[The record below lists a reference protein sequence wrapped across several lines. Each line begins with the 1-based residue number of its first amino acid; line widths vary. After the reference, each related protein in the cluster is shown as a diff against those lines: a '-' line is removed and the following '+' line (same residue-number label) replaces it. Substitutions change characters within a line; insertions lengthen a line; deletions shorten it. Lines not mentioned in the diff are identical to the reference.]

1 MSSKINP
8 ITSVLTY
15 LSPSP
20 PKEFHEKAGWEKCSR
35 CTHSLGMVCR
45 GGQGWGVKLVHMVS
59 FQSVAR
65 SFPRL
70 NLLQLERPPSVLTS
84 HTCSPLTHFG
94 GLSHSH
100 KTDAG
105 DGEPTEE
112 RICFFFPLQKQYVVY
127 LPLITQWGG
136 TKHGIQL
143 VLHFPVQMFYRPPEP
158 PNPAWVLPSE

>member
-1 MSSKINP
+1 MGEVFKVRSFAGNGVQGRPGVGSEARAHGLF
-8 ITSVLTY
+8 SV
-15 LSPSP
+15 S
-20 PKEFHEKAGWEKCSR
+20 
-35 CTHSLGMVCR
+35 
-45 GGQGWGVKLVHMVS
+45 
-59 FQSVAR
+59 R

-70 NLLQLERPPSVLTS
+70 NLLQLERPPVLTS

-94 GLSHSH
+94 GLSRSH

-112 RICFFFPLQKQYVVY
+112 RICFFTPLQKQYVVS

-143 VLHFPVQMFYRPPEP
+143 VLHFPVQMLCRPPEP